1 MATHWACQGRARSL
15 RNRGPAAAIG
25 LAERAG
31 PRPRLQEP
39 VLTLGHRQAE
49 ESSQRPHEKEASTGP
64 GRHPHSDGTEPWA
77 TWRGQ
82 FPLGFP
88 TAARLQGICRP
99 QGICAVQLPL
109 QGPWASHSEIGPDC
123 LGASADIPGV
133 WALGE
138 GAPQMRSRPC
148 AAPTNLAPAL
158 STLDPTDWELPPE
171 VPLPGK
177 AET

>member
-1 MATHWACQGRARSL
+1 MERTVSL
-15 RNRGPAAAIG
+15 G
-25 LAERAG
+25 L
-31 PRPRLQEP
+31 
-39 VLTLGHRQAE
+39 
-49 ESSQRPHEKEASTGP
+49 PHGGEASGHLPPTRHLCCSAPPTGP
-64 GRHPHSDGTEPWA
+64 
-77 TWRGQ
+77 
-82 FPLGFP
+82 LG
-88 TAARLQGICRP
+88 L
-99 QGICAVQLPL
+99 
-109 QGPWASHSEIGPDC
+109 HSEIGPDC

-171 VPLPGK
+171 MPLPGK